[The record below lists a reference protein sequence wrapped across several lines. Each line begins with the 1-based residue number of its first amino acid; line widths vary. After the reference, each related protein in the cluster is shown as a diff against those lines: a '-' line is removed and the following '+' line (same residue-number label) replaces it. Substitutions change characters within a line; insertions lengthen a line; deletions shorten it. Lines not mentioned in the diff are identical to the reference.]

1 MPMASVRLRPGVNT
15 LKTLSDNEAGVSA
28 SNLVRYQQGM
38 IQKQGGW
45 SLYYPVAI
53 GSTVKEVYAWQ
64 GLTGNKN
71 LAVGATHTLSV
82 ITNGANSDITPQ
94 QETTNPPVNFSI
106 SSGSNIVTIQDAGSS
121 ASIYTTIY
129 LNTPIAL
136 GGQLL
141 NGAYQVNSVIASSVY
156 TILAPNVSSATVVS
170 SGILP
175 IFSTTAMSAVV
186 DVVLPSNNFQAVP
199 GQFQQF
205 IAPTTVGGVTIQ
217 GAYQVASIVNS
228 TEFTINTPLQATTTA
243 TATMNSSRAQIVYTY
258 TVGPPALQGF
268 GVGGFGDGGFGT
280 GTVQPPS
287 TGTPIT
293 ATDWTLANWGE
304 LLLACPKNG
313 AIYFWSPNAGFTNAQ
328 VIATAPFFNGG
339 IFISMPQQILVAWA
353 STQSTGVQDPLE
365 VRWSDALD
373 YTNWTPTS
381 QNSAGSFRVPTG
393 SLIVGGL
400 QSAQQGI
407 IWTDIDVWVMQY
419 VGQPLVFSF
428 NRVGSGCGLVGMHAA
443 GVLGGNVYWMGQ
455 SNFYVLSDNGVHAI
469 PCAIW
474 NAAFQNIDTD
484 NLSKV
489 RCAPNSLYN
498 EISWYIPL
506 NGGTGENQ
514 LMIRFNISEQ
524 EWDFSVQGRSA
535 WTDVTIVGNPIGAD
549 LNGNIFQHE
558 IGYNDS
564 TTAMTNSF
572 QTGYWAISDG
582 NDLAF
587 VDWVIPDMQF
597 TTYNIL
603 ESTPANLS
611 ITFYAVDYPGDTPR
625 SYGPYPYN
633 NQTEFI
639 NTRLRGRLMS
649 IKVESSDLGSFWRLG
664 RVRYRYAVDG
674 RR

>member
-15 LKTLSDNEAGVSA
+15 LKTLSDNEAGVSQ

-71 LAVGATHTLSV
+71 LAVGATQSLSV
-82 ITNGANSDITPQ
+82 ITNGSNTDITPQ
-94 QETTNPPVNFSI
+94 SDTTNPVPNFSI

-121 ASIYTTIY
+121 ASIYTSIY
-129 LNTPIAL
+129 LNTPISL

-141 NGAYQVNSVIASSVY
+141 NGSYQVNSVLASSAY
-156 TILAPNVSSATVVS
+156 TILAANVSSATVVS

-175 IFSTTAMSAVV
+175 IFTTIALSAVV
-186 DVVLPSNNFQAVP
+186 DVVLPNNGFQAIP
-199 GQFQQF
+199 GVFQQF
-205 IAPTTVGGVTIQ
+205 IAPTAVGGVTIQ
-217 GAYQVASIVNS
+217 GAYQVATIVNS
-228 TEFTINTPLQATTTA
+228 SEFTINTPLQATSNDTK
-243 TATMNSSRAQIVYTY
+243 TMNGGLAQIQYTY
-258 TVGPPALQGF
+258 TLGPPALSGF
-268 GVGGFGDGGFGT
+268 GVGGFGLGGFGT
-280 GTVQPPS
+280 GTATPPVA
-287 TGTPIT
+287 GTPIT

-304 LLLACPKNG
+304 LLLACPFDG
-313 AIYFWSPNAGFTNAQ
+313 AIYFWSPNAGFLNTQ
-328 VIATAPFFNGG
+328 IIPTAPHFNGG
-339 IFISMPQQILVAWA
+339 IFVSMPQQILVAWA
-353 STQSTGVQDPLE
+353 STQATGVQDPLQ

-381 QNSAGSFRVPTG
+381 QNSAGDFRIPTG

-455 SNFYVLSDNGVHAI
+455 SNFFILSNSGVQAI
-469 PCAIW
+469 PCPIW
-474 NAAFQNIDTD
+474 NAAFQNIDTA
-484 NLSKV
+484 NLRKV

-498 EISWYIPL
+498 EISWYIPIT
-506 NGGTGENQ
+506 GGSGENQ
-514 LMIRFNISEQ
+514 LMIRLNVAEN
-524 EWDFSVQGRSA
+524 EWDYSVQGRSA

-549 LNGNIFQHE
+549 LEGMIFQHE

-564 TTAMTNSF
+564 TVAMDSSF

-587 VDWVIPDMQF
+587 VDWVVPDMQF
-597 TTYNIL
+597 STYNQL
-603 ESTPANLS
+603 QSLPADLTL
-611 ITFYAVDYPGDTPR
+611 TFFAVDYPGDTPR

-633 NQTEFI
+633 QSTQFI

-649 IKVESSDLGSFWRLG
+649 VKVESSDLGSFWRLG
-664 RVRYRYAVDG
+664 RLRYRYAADG